1 MPRVLCPLPD
11 QDFDLTEIAV
21 PWRLMRDAGCEV
33 IFTTEQGQTA
43 ATDPTL
49 ISGVIFGQLGALPEP
64 IAYYREMQRDPAFL
78 RPTPWADLDIEAF
91 DGLWLAG
98 GHAPGMRQ
106 VLGSALLQKQVAAF
120 WSLARPVAAICH
132 GVLVLARANDP
143 STGSSLL
150 HARATTC
157 LPKYMERIAY
167 FLTAWKHG
175 RRYRTYPEYVQDE
188 VSRLGARVVRGPI
201 SLVAKGS
208 RNDDKPAFIVE
219 DGNYLSGRWPG
230 DAYLLARRF
239 VEQLRTYER

>member
-1 MPRVLCPLPD
+1 MREA
-11 QDFDLTEIAV
+11 DFEVVFSTE
-21 PWRLMRDAGCEV
+21 R
-33 IFTTEQGQTA
+33 GQVA

-49 ISGVIFGQLGALPEP
+49 LSGVIFGQLGALPEP
-64 IAYYREMQRDPAFL
+64 ISDYREMLRDPAFL
-78 RPTPWADLDIEAF
+78 QPTPWADLNTEAF

-106 VLGSALLQKQVAAF
+106 YLGSAELQEKVAAF

-132 GVLVLARANDP
+132 GVLVLARATDAQ
-143 STGSSLL
+143 TGRSLL
-150 HARATTC
+150 SARATTC

-167 FLTAWKHG
+167 YLTAWKHG

-188 VSRLGARVVRGPI
+188 VSRLGANVVRGPL

-208 RNDDKPAFIVE
+208 RDDDGPAFIVE

-239 VEQLRTYER
+239 IERLHRHEP